1 MRRFHIIDKKIGTEM
16 KAISK
21 KEGKNSNS
29 FSAKSLNAKGVICFT
44 SWRSQEEGALLA
56 SGVQLKVAKGID
68 LLSHMMW
75 VKPIE
80 EELQLRPFCV
90 AISI

>member
-29 FSAKSLNAKGVICFT
+29 FSAKSLNAKGVSCFT
-44 SWRSQEEGALLA
+44 SWRSQEAGAPLA
-56 SGVQLKVAKGID
+56 SGVQLKVAKGIG

-80 EELQLRPFCV
+80 EELQLRPLCV
-90 AISI
+90 AIRI